1 MSPAT
6 VSCNL
11 ISLRGYLLQTRA
23 IRDREELPLATTHA
37 LQNRQEF
44 SVAVRSNFRT
54 FIKRRGSEKT
64 SHYKAFFCVFMEK
77 IIETKSAIK
86 TSDTNTAI
94 TQRL

>member
-44 SVAVRSNFRT
+44 SVAVRSNFHT

-64 SHYKAFFCVFMEK
+64 SHYKAFLMEK